1 MKTLPPER
9 KAVSV
14 CESPKSPNTML
25 LAAAAKG
32 KTAGG
37 DRPLSVP
44 ENTNKEDVCGEA
56 MPTTRFEY
64 GKLLNKFSEA
74 MAVMPPETATVCGAP
89 KPPLPSPE
97 KTKRLLPPSAATTMS

>member
-25 LAAAAKG
+25 LAAAASG
-32 KTAGG
+32 KAAGG
-37 DRPLSVP
+37 ERPLSVP
-44 ENTNKEDVCGEA
+44 EKTNKEDVCGEA

-64 GKLLNKFSEA
+64 DKLLNRFSEA
-74 MAVMPPETATVCGAP
+74 MAVMLPESETVCGAP
-89 KPPLPSPE
+89 KPPLPSPG
-97 KTKRLLPPSAATTMS
+97 KTKRLLPPRGA